1 MWKTDALS
9 LKSPTS
15 AGCSCFLKSLFCV
28 FFAAFKFPCFKML
41 RYLIFLKKE
50 ASGSFV
56 SSPSSFFPF
65 FVKKK
70 LISVLYF
77 SSCDKEGKPGF
88 VREVSKNGIFVFL
101 PSVISDKEE
110 DSGCATLLLKVL

>member
-1 MWKTDALS
+1 
-9 LKSPTS
+9 
-15 AGCSCFLKSLFCV
+15 
-28 FFAAFKFPCFKML
+28 ML
-41 RYLIFLKKE
+41 RYLIFFKKE

-56 SSPSSFFPF
+56 FSPSSFFSF
-65 FVKKK
+65 YVKKK

-110 DSGCATLLLKVL
+110 DSGYATLLLKVFKKNIANIFGKHTFGITD